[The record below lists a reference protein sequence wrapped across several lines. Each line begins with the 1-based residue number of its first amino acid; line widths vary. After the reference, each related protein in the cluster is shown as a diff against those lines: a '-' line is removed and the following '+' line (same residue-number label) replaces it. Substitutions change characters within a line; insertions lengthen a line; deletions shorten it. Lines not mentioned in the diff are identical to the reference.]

1 MKEPFVYKGGWAEVP
16 ERPGLGIE
24 FDEKELARVVVG

>member
-1 MKEPFVYKGGWAEVP
+1 VAMVP

-24 FDEKELARVVVG
+24 FDEQELQKIVVG